1 MGHIS
6 KALFRK
12 KWQEQCKLR
21 FSERRRSRTRKR
33 KSAFQ
38 NKPTNPPQCS
48 SCIVF
53 ASALRVITTLI
64 WAQCSVVMVWGLRM
78 HAVFH
83 ATAHIQTP
91 LYNLCVFLCTIPC
104 PYFTGC
110 QEWFHQV
117 CIELSSEAYVA
128 ASVNI
133 FSDFD
138 SVPSASPLL
147 AKNLFSTMNCSN
159 KNLGIVK
166 RVPKARPPLNSMSI
180 FQKSKMMHAS
190 CHRECKLSNQILQ
203 PYSTLKTLK
212 NPSSPAGSISPIST
226 EHDWSS
232 PFACSPICMCILED
246 SDSNVLQ

>member
-1 MGHIS
+1 
-6 KALFRK
+6 
-12 KWQEQCKLR
+12 
-21 FSERRRSRTRKR
+21 
-33 KSAFQ
+33 
-38 NKPTNPPQCS
+38 
-48 SCIVF
+48 
-53 ASALRVITTLI
+53 
-64 WAQCSVVMVWGLRM
+64 M

-117 CIELSSEAYVA
+117 CIELSSVAYVA

-138 SVPSASPLL
+138 CVPSASPLL

-190 CHRECKLSNQILQ
+190 CHSSSANS
-203 PYSTLKTLK
+203 PTNFYSPTQR
-212 NPSSPAGSISPIST
+212 SSPSKIQVVLLVAHLQLTLNMTGVPPLHAIQYALPSWKTWIQTYDNKIQRPTYAYSDANSGLHT
-226 EHDWSS
+226 HDMEKHQALKLWC
-232 PFACSPICMCILED
+232 AAH
-246 SDSNVLQ
+246 VRK